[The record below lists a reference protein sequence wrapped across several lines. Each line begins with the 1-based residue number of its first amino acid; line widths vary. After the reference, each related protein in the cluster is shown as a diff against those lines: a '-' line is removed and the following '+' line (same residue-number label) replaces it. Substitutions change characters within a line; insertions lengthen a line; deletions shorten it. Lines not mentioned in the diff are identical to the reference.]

1 MKRKF
6 KKILLIM
13 IPCFFM
19 LFVSPVNAMPVEPDD
34 LPQNLKGGFPH
45 DPEVAHYYLA
55 KLVVDGKL
63 TEEEKEKIE
72 VYMIFRYARFK
83 QDIAETEG
91 MTEKE
96 FIQHMTAKQK
106 IRENPLKEFA
116 DYCGFTLQRAREI
129 MNLVHDSDK
138 GNKYYNQYK
147 G

>member
-1 MKRKF
+1 M
-6 KKILLIM
+6 
-13 IPCFFM
+13 
-19 LFVSPVNAMPVEPDD
+19 
-34 LPQNLKGGFPH
+34 
-45 DPEVAHYYLA
+45 
-55 KLVVDGKL
+55 VDGKL